1 MWIPRTLSVKL
12 REAAGQM
19 PIVSVSGPRQS
30 GKTTLVRQVFPEYE
44 YANLENPLTRE
55 YARENPF
62 RFLRQAPQGIIID
75 EAQRLPELFSYVQVH
90 VDETGRNG
98 QVVLTGSQNFLLL
111 EKVTQS
117 LAGRVALFYL
127 LPFSVQELK
136 GTAHELQDPFQY
148 VYQGFFPRLY
158 DQPTSPE
165 VFYPSYL
172 QTYIERDVRQVQNI
186 GDLLAFERF
195 LQLCA
200 GCIGQKFNQS
210 AMATEVG
217 VSVPTIAR
225 WMSVLQASFV
235 AYLLPPYFKNFNKRI
250 VRTPKLYFYDTGL
263 ACALLRIRSAAE
275 LDTHF
280 ARGALFENFIIN
292 EIYKNL
298 LNIGIRP
305 DLYFWA
311 DSSGHEVDLV
321 VKQGQ
326 RLYALEIKSADTLHA
341 DHFRN
346 LALFQQLSGTSPEN
360 CYLIYAGSEN
370 QDRSSAHVRAWNTL
384 PEL

>member
-1 MWIPRTLSVKL
+1 
-12 REAAGQM
+12 
-19 PIVSVSGPRQS
+19 
-30 GKTTLVRQVFPEYE
+30 
-44 YANLENPLTRE
+44 
-55 YARENPF
+55 
-62 RFLRQAPQGIIID
+62 
-75 EAQRLPELFSYVQVH
+75 
-90 VDETGRNG
+90 
-98 QVVLTGSQNFLLL
+98 
-111 EKVTQS
+111 
-117 LAGRVALFYL
+117 
-127 LPFSVQELK
+127 
-136 GTAHELQDPFQY
+136 
-148 VYQGFFPRLY
+148 
-158 DQPTSPE
+158 
-165 VFYPSYL
+165 
-172 QTYIERDVRQVQNI
+172 
-186 GDLLAFERF
+186 
-195 LQLCA
+195 
-200 GCIGQKFNQS
+200 
-210 AMATEVG
+210 MATEVG
-217 VSVPTIAR
+217 VSTPTIVR

-292 EIYKNL
+292 EIYKKL
-298 LNIGIRP
+298 LNTGIRP

-346 LALFQQLSGTSPEN
+346 LALFQQLSGISPEN

-370 QDRSSAHVRAWNTL
+370 QYRSSAHVRAWNAL